1 MMEQVNIL
9 FDEEKLLSIVAP
21 LSLSPRQ
28 VIYLLEIAAHN
39 LEEPVH
45 LDFDPE

>member
-1 MMEQVNIL
+1 MEQVNIL
-9 FDEEKLLSIVAP
+9 FDAEKLLSIVAP

-28 VIYLLEIAAHN
+28 IIYLLEIAAHN

-45 LDFDPE
+45 LDFDSD

>member
-1 MMEQVNIL
+1 MEQVNIL

-28 VIYLLEIAAHN
+28 VIYLLEIAMHT

-45 LDFDPE
+45 LDFDPD